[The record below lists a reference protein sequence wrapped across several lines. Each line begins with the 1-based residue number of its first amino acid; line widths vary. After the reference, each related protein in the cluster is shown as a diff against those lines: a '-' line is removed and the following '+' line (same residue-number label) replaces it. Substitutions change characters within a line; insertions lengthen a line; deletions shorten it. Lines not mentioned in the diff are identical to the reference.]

1 MARVHPRATTG
12 DTFADHLEA
21 DSRLLFEQRFPEF
34 QETDEVYSLELRL
47 RRRDG
52 TSLPLLLAVVHD
64 ETGAFVRSRSSLE
77 MTELLEA
84 RDRIVAQ
91 RELTDRNREL
101 ETRNRDLAAFSYSI
115 SHDLR
120 APVRAVAGF
129 SEIISA
135 RYGESLPEEARHY
148 LANIATAGQRMN
160 RLIDDLLRYV
170 RLGSATLELDDL
182 PLGPI
187 VGEIATEFEP
197 ELGHLSGTLRV
208 SIGDI
213 RVRAERS
220 LLEQI
225 LSNLVQNAI
234 RYRSSEGALEVS
246 IRASRI
252 DGRVEL
258 AVTDNGIGIAPEHH
272 ERIFSLFQRLQTDD
286 YEGTGIGLALARR
299 AAELLGGS
307 LTVRSSPGQGSTF
320 VLTLAEAVQ

>member
-1 MARVHPRATTG
+1 MKNRPEVLATCLFLAIG
-12 DTFADHLEA
+12 ALWIVFSSALVRSFAAE
-21 DSRLLFEQRFPEF
+21 R
-34 QETDEVYSLELRL
+34 LELAAGLLSLVLTAAGVFFIVRL
-47 RRRDG
+47 TTRASRRH
-52 TSLPLLLAVVHD
+52 TA
-64 ETGAFVRSRSSLE
+64 
-77 MTELLEA
+77 
-84 RDRIVAQ
+84 
-91 RELTDRNREL
+91 EL
-101 ETRNRDLAAFSYSI
+101 ERRIAERTEELEIRNRDLAAFSYSI

-129 SEIISA
+129 SEIIST

-148 LANIATAGQRMN
+148 LDSITTAGERMN
-160 RLIDDLLRYV
+160 RLIDDLLRYA
-170 RLGSATLELDDL
+170 RLGSTTRELEDL
-182 PLGPI
+182 SLTP
-187 VGEIATEFEP
+187 VVNEITTEFEP
-197 ELGHLSGTLRV
+197 ELVRVSGTLHA

-225 LSNLVQNAI
+225 VVNLVQNAI
-234 RYRSSEGALEVS
+234 RYRASGRALEIW

-258 AVTDNGIGIAPEHH
+258 SVTDNAIGIAPEHH

-307 LTVRSSPGQGSTF
+307 LTVRSAPGQGSTF
-320 VLTLAEAVQ
+320 VLTLQETRQ